1 MSHEKVGYV
10 GSLCLCDFGMELLL
24 RQRDAGTTC
33 WSFATDPFVGKHHE
47 CKRWS
52 SGKPNNANN
61 ADLSQ
66 FDKAKIRVVSSP
78 APSNVKVNATK
89 SEACSHLAAHCV
101 PNEDTNLFS
110 SLKVWCLALYSLPD
124 NWGPS
129 CCTQPDGL
137 VHKICHSGQTWYMSK
152 IGANVCASGLPVC
165 RSVAGQKTI
174 RSVKLLSFLYWPT
187 HLEVKGFIMLR
198 HFLSLEKHKHL
209 NVVSFCLVKA

>member
-1 MSHEKVGYV
+1 MKRLATLGVFACAILVWNCFYGSVMQEPLAEVLQPTHLSGSTMNASVGV
-10 GSLCLCDFGMELLL
+10 LGNPTMQTTQISANLTKPRSEL
-24 RQRDAGTTC
+24 
-33 WSFATDPFVGKHHE
+33 
-47 CKRWS
+47 
-52 SGKPNNANN
+52 
-61 ADLSQ
+61 
-66 FDKAKIRVVSSP
+66 SP